1 MLEVVNLRNH
11 KEKLMKRAKICLVG
25 SGNIGGTLA
34 HLSLIRD
41 LGDVH
46 LFDVME
52 GIPQGKALDLSQ
64 CTPVEGIESRIQGSN
79 DYEALEGAD
88 VVIVT
93 AGFPRKPGM
102 SRDELLGRNADVI
115 QSVGE
120 SIRVYCPGAFVIVV
134 TNPLDAM
141 VWMMREA
148 SGLPSHK
155 VVGMAGVLD
164 SARFRYFLSEK
175 LDVSIQ
181 DIQALVLGGHGDA
194 MVPLPRFT
202 SVAGVPLNEIIQMGL
217 ITSSEMEEIVARTR
231 NGGGEIVNLL
241 KAGSAFY
248 APATSA
254 LEMAESYLKDKKRIL
269 PCAAWLEGQYGQ
281 QNVYAGVPVI
291 IGAKGVEKVIEL
303 NLNTEEMAMFK
314 KSVDEVKNL
323 IDELIK
329 LRGETK
335 NSIA

>member
-1 MLEVVNLRNH
+1 
-11 KEKLMKRAKICLVG
+11 MKRAKICLVG

-41 LGDVH
+41 LGDVY

-52 GIPQGKALDLSQ
+52 GVPQGKALDLSQ
-64 CTPVEGIESRIQGSN
+64 CTPVEGVESRIQGSN
-79 DYEALEGAD
+79 SYEALEGAD

-115 QSVGE
+115 RSVGE

-141 VWMMREA
+141 VWMLKEA

-164 SARFRYFLSEK
+164 SARYRYFLSEK
-175 LDVSIQ
+175 LGVSIQ
-181 DIQALVLGGHGDA
+181 DIHAFVLGGHGDA

-202 SVAGVPLNEIIQMGL
+202 SVAGVPLTDIIQMGL
-217 ITSSEMEEIVARTR
+217 ITYNEVEEIIVRTR

-241 KAGSAFY
+241 KMGSAFY

-269 PCAAWLEGQYGQ
+269 PCAAWLEGQYDQKG
-281 QNVYAGVPVI
+281 VYAGVPVV

-303 NLNTEEMAMFK
+303 NLNTDEMAMFK
-314 KSVDEVKNL
+314 KSVGEVKNL
-323 IDELIK
+323 IDELVK
-329 LRGETK
+329 LQINAK
-335 NSIA
+335 SSIS